1 MEENL
6 KIPYN
11 SPQKCKS
18 IDDETRKVK
27 EFVYKHLR
35 DMTGGSFFNSEGS
48 STNGL
53 GGSIKKE
60 KLSLNKTHCKIQ
72 QGAVFS
78 GKILSFECSVCKDST
93 TYSPNDLLKHFR
105 AVHKETL
112 PTYPCDLCCFVTHE
126 FPALQRHRIE
136 HRNTLVTCELCS
148 DGVQYSLLLLTRHYI
163 MCHSQNGQF
172 NCDWCEFITLD
183 AGTFV
188 QHIHHHNESPWKC
201 SKCRHISLN
210 ESDYKKHA
218 KAHLDSFPFTC
229 EVCGY
234 GTTTS
239 EYLTKHLTAV
249 HKDKDRMNGWNDAED
264 SSAHVAASAGG
275 DDLLH
280 IDSQDVQKISR
291 LNHVTGSLS
300 NPGFR
305 LNTTESL
312 EETCHLMDGAIAN
325 RESKMWTKSSHS
337 TDLTVLQDCDGSAG
351 FDVSGKSNSNGLTVL
366 MVRNKISLPPN
377 CTTKVVG
384 FKVVDGKKHLVLK
397 VIPTEKQ
404 VSYAQ
409 NQPSPESMCSSAGP
423 QVDNTKGVHENGE
436 CAGSADSILHSYVVS
451 PKPTSFMQAN
461 PDEIV
466 AVKVKIEEEETSVCN
481 LDTSYQTDVGTDT
494 SLHQSCL
501 DASCSSSDNY
511 DHVGLQIKETTHFD
525 SSILPPT
532 VYSGGIGRSGLNLS
546 SSSNLSSRLVVAQ
559 ETLSSKQVSKNTV
572 ENCRASAELPV
583 TDAAEQINDF
593 HLKSLSN
600 IESNYEHTPGRGKPD
615 RIEIEIEHKN
625 EHDLVGRN
633 SQSQEVFTFHNYF
646 KEQLNPSPST
656 VANCSIT
663 YKDSARKER
672 NGGLMQSSIA
682 EATETSP
689 RRLAEEA
696 QFQDQQ
702 DFDQAPDSDDTFD
715 RCAVEDSSGEDGNLE
730 SIFQDFN
737 IIKVEEDIVPISPE
751 QSEAKNYSTSSDSF
765 DKNHSDGVL
774 SQPQPPNT
782 GEAQPVS
789 RSNELLEQTKESL
802 QMFKSNESK
811 QPILQS
817 TTENNCSTPLQVKAH
832 PGFKLITSSTPQI
845 NVSYFRPSQ
854 EKSCNQG
861 GANVKP
867 LSGRLH
873 IAAQKA
879 VAEKR
884 TALSVQPGDRTNSNH
899 FLINHLGLKNPVIL
913 SQSLHSTSTKKNKT
927 QPTCYLLQRPLSSNE
942 NSSTSGLKLAG
953 TQLQLNSRPVL
964 AMSVSSANKLGN
976 LQPGQ
981 QAFLLRY
988 ISPSKSGFL
997 SNNQDGKLQSHG
1009 SETSEGVG
1017 NKVIFK
1023 IVTPTSSLNSST
1035 CTSNTQPSF
1044 VPASPQTQCF
1054 LMSSN
1059 KNPADACSGMK
1070 KIITLQ
1076 STTPKNVKEPL
1087 LSHARINANAPQ
1099 YDGAEPALAPR
1110 PIRPPSQRK
1119 RRRKRLFDE
1128 LPELVQKARK
1138 LSKKTETTIYW
1149 KPVSKEVERT
1159 LRLAP
1164 FSCLQLV
1171 RCPRR
1176 NQPVVV
1182 LNHPDADIPE
1192 VANIMKVVHRHRGAV
1207 TKVILSQKTLQAL
1220 SEMSSPGDRSRS
1232 FTKGILSHRDRPR
1245 PVQSSVREQFLLRL
1259 KLRKKSRKKYEVV
1272 KSLPSSTQA
1281 SSLFDC
1287 WFCGRLFNSQEDW
1300 IGHGQ
1305 RHLMEATRDWNKL
1318 FQRFLP
1324 C

>member
-6 KIPYN
+6 KIPYS

-218 KAHLDSFPFTC
+218 KAHLGSFPFTC
-229 EVCGY
+229 EICGY

-239 EYLTKHLTAV
+239 EYLAKHLAAV
-249 HKDKDRMNGWNDAED
+249 HKDKVRRLHGWNDTED
-264 SSAHVAASAGG
+264 GSTHVAAPAGG
-275 DDLLH
+275 DDLLN
-280 IDSQDVQKISR
+280 IDSQDVQKPSR
-291 LNHVTGSLS
+291 LNHVAGSLS
-300 NPGFR
+300 SPSFR
-305 LNTTESL
+305 MNAPECL
-312 EETCHLMDGAIAN
+312 EETCHLMDSAIAN
-325 RESKMWTKSSHS
+325 RESKMWTKSSHN
-337 TDLTVLQDCDGSAG
+337 TDLTVLQDCDSSAG
-351 FDVSGKSNSNGLTVL
+351 FDLSGKSNSNGLTVL

-384 FKVVDGKKHLVLK
+384 FKMVDGKKHLVLK
-397 VIPTEKQ
+397 VIPERQ
-404 VSYAQ
+404 VSCAQ
-409 NQPSPESMCSSAGP
+409 NPPSPESICFSDAP
-423 QVDNTKGVHENGE
+423 QVDNTKVVHENGE
-436 CAGSADSILHSYVVS
+436 CAGNTDMLLNSSVVS
-451 PKPTSFMQAN
+451 TKPASLMQTN

-481 LDTSYQTDVGTDT
+481 FDTSLQTDVETDT
-494 SLHQSCL
+494 SLSPQQYCL
-501 DASCSSSDNY
+501 DASCFSSDKS
-511 DHVGLQIKETTHFD
+511 DHVVLETKETTLFD
-525 SSILPPT
+525 SSMLPPT
-532 VYSGGIGRSGLNLS
+532 VYSGATDRSGVNASYSSILS
-546 SSSNLSSRLVVAQ
+546 SHLVDAKKTP
-559 ETLSSKQVSKNTV
+559 EQVSINAVK
-572 ENCRASAELPV
+572 NCRAAAELPV
-583 TDAAEQINDF
+583 SDTAKQINESQSN
-593 HLKSLSN
+593 SLSN
-600 IESNYEHTPGRGKPD
+600 IKSNYEHTTEIGKPV
-615 RIEIEIEHKN
+615 RIQVEIEHKN

-633 SQSQEVFTFHNYF
+633 SQSQEVYTFHNYF
-646 KEQLNPSPST
+646 KEQFNSSPT
-656 VANCSIT
+656 TGPICSST
-663 YKDSARKER
+663 YKDSAQKER
-672 NGGLMQSSIA
+672 IGVLLKSTMA
-682 EATETSP
+682 EPLETFP
-689 RRLAEEA
+689 RRLGEET

-702 DFDQAPDSDDTFD
+702 DFDQMPDSDDTID
-715 RCAVEDSSGEDGNLE
+715 KCVVEDSSGEDASLE

-765 DKNHSDGVL
+765 DRNYSDAVL
-774 SQPQPPNT
+774 SQSPSSGNVQPI
-782 GEAQPVS
+782 S
-789 RSNELLEQTKESL
+789 RSNECIEQTKESP
-802 QMFKSNESK
+802 QRFQSTESK
-811 QPILQS
+811 QPVLQS
-817 TTENNCSTPLQVKAH
+817 PTENKCAMPLQVKAH

-854 EKSCNQG
+854 ENSCNQG
-861 GANVKP
+861 GTNVKTV
-867 LSGRLH
+867 SRLH
-873 IAAQKA
+873 VAAQKA

-884 TALSVQPGDRTNSNH
+884 TALAVQPGDRTTSNH

-913 SQSLHSTSTKKNKT
+913 SQSLHSPSTKKNKT
-927 QPTCYLLQRPLSSNE
+927 QPTCYLLQRPLPSNE

-964 AMSVSSANKLGN
+964 AVSVGSANKLST

-988 ISPSKSGFL
+988 ISPTKSGLL
-997 SNNQDGKLQSHG
+997 SNNQDGKLQTHG

-1023 IVTPTSSLNSST
+1023 IVTPTSSLNTGT
-1035 CTSNTQPSF
+1035 CTSNTQPLF
-1044 VPASPQTQCF
+1044 MPASPPTQCF
-1054 LMSSN
+1054 LVSSN
-1059 KNPADACSGMK
+1059 KNPADACGGMK
-1070 KIITLQ
+1070 KLITLQ
-1076 STTPKNVKEPL
+1076 STAHKNVKETL
-1087 LSHARINANAPQ
+1087 LSRARVNANEPQ
-1099 YDGAEPALAPR
+1099 YDRAEPALTPR

-1119 RRRKRLFDE
+1119 RRKKQLFDE
-1128 LPELVQKARK
+1128 LPELVYKPRK
-1138 LSKKTETTIYW
+1138 PSKKTESTIYW
-1149 KPVSKEVERT
+1149 KPVLKEVERT

-1164 FSCLQLV
+1164 FSCLQQV

-1207 TKVILSQKTLQAL
+1207 TKVVLSQKTLQAL
-1220 SEMSSPGDRSRS
+1220 SEMSSPGHRS
-1232 FTKGILSHRDRPR
+1232 FTKGILSQRDRPR

-1281 SSLFDC
+1281 SSVFDC

-1318 FQRFLP
+1318 L
-1324 C
+1324 

>member
-11 SPQKCKS
+11 SPPKCKS

-172 NCDWCEFITLD
+172 SCDWCEFITLD

-218 KAHLDSFPFTC
+218 KAHLGSFPFTC

-239 EYLTKHLTAV
+239 EYLTKHLAAV
-249 HKDKDRMNGWNDAED
+249 HKDKAGRMNGWNDTED
-264 SSAHVAASAGG
+264 DSTHVAASAGG
-275 DDLLH
+275 DDLVN
-280 IDSQDVQKISR
+280 IDSPDVQKISR

-300 NPGFR
+300 NPSFR
-305 LNTTESL
+305 LNTPESL
-312 EETCHLMDGAIAN
+312 EETCHLMDSAIAN

-384 FKVVDGKKHLVLK
+384 FKMVDGKKHLVLK

-404 VSYAQ
+404 VSCAQ
-409 NQPSPESMCSSAGP
+409 NQHSPESVCSSAAP
-423 QVDNTKGVHENGE
+423 QVDKAKVVHEDGE
-436 CAGSADSILHSYVVS
+436 CTGSTGSMLNSPVVS
-451 PKPTSFMQAN
+451 PKPASFMQTIS
-461 PDEIV
+461 DEIV

-481 LDTSYQTDVGTDT
+481 LDTSLQTDVGTDA
-494 SLHQSCL
+494 SPSPHRSCL
-501 DASCSSSDNY
+501 DASCTSSDNC
-511 DHVGLQIKETTHFD
+511 DHVVLQTKETTHFD
-525 SSILPPT
+525 SSILSPT
-532 VYSGGIGRSGLNLS
+532 VCSGAISRSGLNFS
-546 SSSNLSSRLVVAQ
+546 YSSNLLSPLVVAQ
-559 ETLSSKQVSKNTV
+559 ETLSSEQDSENTV
-572 ENCRASAELPV
+572 ENCRAAAELPV
-583 TDAAEQINDF
+583 TDTAEQINEF
-593 HLKSLSN
+593 HRNSFSN

-615 RIEIEIEHKN
+615 RIHIEIEQKN
-625 EHDLVGRN
+625 EQDLVGRN
-633 SQSQEVFTFHNYF
+633 SQSQEVFSFHNYF
-646 KEQLNPSPST
+646 KEQLNPSPT
-656 VANCSIT
+656 TAPNCSST
-663 YKDSARKER
+663 YKDSSRKER
-672 NGGLMQSSIA
+672 IGGLMGSSMA
-682 EATETSP
+682 EPLEMFP

-696 QFQDQQ
+696 LLQDQQ
-702 DFDQAPDSDDTFD
+702 DFDQVADSD
-715 RCAVEDSSGEDGNLE
+715 EDSSGEDGSLE

-751 QSEAKNYSTSSDSF
+751 QSEAKNYSTSSDIF
-765 DKNHSDGVL
+765 EKNHSDAVL
-774 SQPQPPNT
+774 SQLPNT
-782 GEAQPVS
+782 GSIQPIS
-789 RSNELLEQTKESL
+789 RSNELLEQTKESP
-802 QMFKSNESK
+802 QMVRSTESK
-811 QPILQS
+811 QPVLLS
-817 TTENNCSTPLQVKAH
+817 TAENKCAMPLQVKAH

-854 EKSCNQG
+854 DKSCNQG

-867 LSGRLH
+867 VSRRLH
-873 IAAQKA
+873 VAAQKA

-884 TALSVQPGDRTNSNH
+884 TALAVQSGDRAPSNH
-899 FLINHLGLKNPVIL
+899 FLINHLGLKNPVII
-913 SQSLHSTSTKKNKT
+913 SQSLHSTSAKKNKT
-927 QPTCYLLQRPLSSNE
+927 QPTCFLLQRPLPFNE
-942 NSSTSGLKLAG
+942 NSSTSGLKLGG

-964 AMSVSSANKLGN
+964 AMSVSSANKLGT

-988 ISPSKSGFL
+988 ISPTKSGLL
-997 SNNQDGKLQSHG
+997 SNNQDGKLPTNG

-1023 IVTPTSSLNSST
+1023 IVTPSSLTPGT

-1044 VPASPQTQCF
+1044 MPAGPPTQCF
-1054 LMSSN
+1054 LVSSN

-1070 KIITLQ
+1070 KLITLQ
-1076 STTPKNVKEPL
+1076 STTHKDVKGTL
-1087 LSHARINANAPQ
+1087 LSHARINVNAPQ
-1099 YDGAEPALAPR
+1099 YDRAEPALAPR

-1119 RRRKRLFDE
+1119 RRRKQLFDE
-1128 LPELVQKARK
+1128 LPELVHKARK
-1138 LSKKTETTIYW
+1138 LSKKTETTVYW

-1164 FSCLQLV
+1164 FNCLQQV

-1207 TKVILSQKTLQAL
+1207 TKVVLSQKTLQAL
-1220 SEMSSPGDRSRS
+1220 SEMSSPGERS

-1272 KSLPSSTQA
+1272 NSLPSATQA
-1281 SSLFDC
+1281 SSVFGC
-1287 WFCGRLFNSQEDW
+1287 WFCGRLFSSQEDW

-1318 FQRFLP
+1318 FQGFLP

>member
-172 NCDWCEFITLD
+172 SCDWCEFITLD

-218 KAHLDSFPFTC
+218 KAHLGSFPFTC

-239 EYLTKHLTAV
+239 EYLAKHLAAV
-249 HKDKDRMNGWNDAED
+249 HKDKVGRVNGWNDTED
-264 SSAHVAASAGG
+264 GSAHVAAAAAGG
-275 DDLLH
+275 DDLLN
-280 IDSQDVQKISR
+280 IDSRDVQKPPK

-300 NPGFR
+300 SPSFR
-305 LNTTESL
+305 LNSPESL
-312 EETCHLMDGAIAN
+312 EETCHLMDSAIAN
-325 RESKMWTKSSHS
+325 RENKMWTKSSHN
-337 TDLTVLQDCDGSAG
+337 TDLTVLQDCDGFAG
-351 FDVSGKSNSNGLTVL
+351 FDLSGKSSSNGLTVL

-384 FKVVDGKKHLVLK
+384 FKMVDGKKHLVLK
-397 VIPTEKQ
+397 VIPEKQ
-404 VSYAQ
+404 ASCAQ
-409 NQPSPESMCSSAGP
+409 NQPSPESPCSSAAP
-423 QVDNTKGVHENGE
+423 QVDNAKVVHENGE
-436 CAGSADSILHSYVVS
+436 CAGITDTPLNSSVVS
-451 PKPTSFMQAN
+451 PKPASLMQTN

-466 AVKVKIEEEETSVCN
+466 AVKVKIEEEETSVSN
-481 LDTSYQTDVGTDT
+481 FDTSLQTDVETEACL
-494 SLHQSCL
+494 SPRQSCL
-501 DASCSSSDNY
+501 DASCFSSDKS
-511 DHVGLQIKETTHFD
+511 DHVVLQTKETTLFD
-525 SSILPPT
+525 SSIFPPA
-532 VYSGGIGRSGLNLS
+532 VYTGAVDRSGLNASYS
-546 SSSNLSSRLVVAQ
+546 SALSSRLVVA
-559 ETLSSKQVSKNTV
+559 EESLSSEQVSKNTV
-572 ENCRASAELPV
+572 KDCRAAAELPV
-583 TDAAEQINDF
+583 TDPAKQTNQ
-593 HLKSLSN
+593 SQSNTLSN
-600 IESNYEHTPGRGKPD
+600 VKSNYEHTTERGNTD
-615 RIEIEIEHKN
+615 RIQVEVEPKN

-646 KEQLNPSPST
+646 KEQENSSPTT
-656 VANCSIT
+656 VLNCSST
-663 YKDSARKER
+663 YKDSAQTEGI
-672 NGGLMQSSIA
+672 GGLMRSTMA
-682 EATETSP
+682 EPLEMFPQRLGEETE
-689 RRLAEEA
+689 
-696 QFQDQQ
+696 FQDQQ
-702 DFDQAPDSDDTFD
+702 DFDQMPDSDDAID
-715 RCAVEDSSGEDGNLE
+715 KCVVEDSSGEDGSLE

-751 QSEAKNYSTSSDSF
+751 QSEAKNYSTSSESF
-765 DKNHSDGVL
+765 DRNHSDAAL
-774 SQPQPPNT
+774 NQPPNT
-782 GEAQPVS
+782 ENDQPIS
-789 RSNELLEQTKESL
+789 RRNELLEQTEESP
-802 QMFKSNESK
+802 QRFQSTESK
-811 QPILQS
+811 QPVLLS
-817 TTENNCSTPLQVKAH
+817 APENKCAVVKAH

-854 EKSCNQG
+854 ENSCNQG
-861 GANVKP
+861 GTNVKP
-867 LSGRLH
+867 VSRRLH
-873 IAAQKA
+873 VAAQKA

-884 TALSVQPGDRTNSNH
+884 KALAVQPGDRATSNH

-913 SQSLHSTSTKKNKT
+913 SQSLHSTSTKKSKT
-927 QPTCYLLQRPLSSNE
+927 QPTCYLLQRPLPSNE

-964 AMSVSSANKLGN
+964 AMSVSSASKLGT

-988 ISPSKSGFL
+988 ISPTKSGLL
-997 SNNQDGKLQSHG
+997 SNNQDGKLQTHG

-1023 IVTPTSSLNSST
+1023 IVTPTSSLNAGT
-1035 CTSNTQPSF
+1035 CASNAQPSF
-1044 VPASPQTQCF
+1044 MSASSPTQCF
-1054 LMSSN
+1054 LVSSN
-1059 KNPADACSGMK
+1059 KNPTDACGGMK
-1070 KIITLQ
+1070 KLITLQ
-1076 STTPKNVKEPL
+1076 STTPKDVKETL
-1087 LSHARINANAPQ
+1087 LSHARVNANESR
-1099 YDGAEPALAPR
+1099 YERAEPALTPR

-1119 RRRKRLFDE
+1119 RRKKQLFDE
-1128 LPELVQKARK
+1128 LPELVHKARK
-1138 LSKKTETTIYW
+1138 PSKKTESTVYW

-1164 FSCLQLV
+1164 FSCLQQV

-1207 TKVILSQKTLQAL
+1207 TKVVLSQKTLQAL
-1220 SEMSSPGDRSRS
+1220 SELSSPGDRS
-1232 FTKGILSHRDRPR
+1232 FTKGVLSHRDRPR
-1245 PVQSSVREQFLLRL
+1245 PVHSSVREQFLLRL

-1281 SSLFDC
+1281 SSVFDC

-1318 FQRFLP
+1318 L
-1324 C
+1324 

>member
-6 KIPYN
+6 KVPY
-11 SPQKCKS
+11 SSTQKCKS

-60 KLSLNKTHCKIQ
+60 KLSLSKTHCKIQ

-172 NCDWCEFITLD
+172 NCDWCEFITFD

-210 ESDYKKHA
+210 ENDYKKHV
-218 KAHLDSFPFTC
+218 KAHLGSFPFTC
-229 EVCGY
+229 EICGY

-239 EYLTKHLTAV
+239 ESLANHLAAV
-249 HKDKDRMNGWNDAED
+249 HKDEAEKMNGWIDTED
-264 SSAHVAASAGG
+264 SSSYVAPSAGAEV
-275 DDLLH
+275 LLNS
-280 IDSQDVQKISR
+280 DSQDIQKLSR
-291 LNHVTGSLS
+291 VNHVAGSLS
-300 NPGFR
+300 NQSFR
-305 LNTTESL
+305 LTAPELSM
-312 EETCHLMDGAIAN
+312 EETYHLMDTTVAK
-325 RESKMWTKSSHS
+325 RENKMWTKGSHN
-337 TDLTVLQDCDGSAG
+337 TDLTVLQDFDGLAS

-384 FKVVDGKKHLVLK
+384 FKMVDGKKHLVLK
-397 VIPTEKQ
+397 VIPAGKQ
-404 VSYAQ
+404 LSST
-409 NQPSPESMCSSAGP
+409 NNHPSPESVCSFAPP
-423 QVDNTKGVHENGE
+423 QVDNSTVGNENGE
-436 CAGSADSILHSYVVS
+436 SASCKKSISDSFEHS
-451 PKPTSFMQAN
+451 PKSMSCMQTN

-481 LDTSYQTDVGTDT
+481 LDTSSQTDVESDT
-494 SLHQSCL
+494 SPLLQRCCL
-501 DASCSSSDNY
+501 DASCSSSDNCN
-511 DHVGLQIKETTHFD
+511 HVILRSKEATGFD
-525 SSILPPT
+525 SSIFSPS
-532 VYSGGIGRSGLNLS
+532 VYSGATGQSGLTVSYISNIS
-546 SSSNLSSRLVVAQ
+546 SHSVVAQ
-559 ETLSSKQVSKNTV
+559 ETVPSEQVSKNTV
-572 ENCRASAELPV
+572 ENCRAADELPV
-583 TDAAEQINDF
+583 TDPADQIDEFQSLSSIKDNFEQI
-593 HLKSLSN
+593 S
-600 IESNYEHTPGRGKPD
+600 GKD
-615 RIEIEIEHKN
+615 KLGGIHIEIEHKS
-625 EHDLVGRN
+625 EDDSAGRN

-646 KEQLNPSPST
+646 KEKLNPSPNT
-656 VANCSIT
+656 IQNCST
-663 YKDSARKER
+663 MYKDSLRKER
-672 NGGLMQSSIA
+672 IEGVPVGSAIVEPLDTFPQS
-682 EATETSP
+682 
-689 RRLAEEA
+689 LDEEA
-696 QFQDQQ
+696 LDQDQQ
-702 DFDQAPDSDDTFD
+702 DFDKLSECNDIIDK
-715 RCAVEDSSGEDGNLE
+715 CVVEDSSGEDGSLE

-737 IIKVEEDIVPISPE
+737 IIKIEEDIVPISPE
-751 QSEAKNYSTSSDSF
+751 QSGAKNYSSPLDSF
-765 DKNHSDGVL
+765 DKKPSDALINQEPDTANVHY
-774 SQPQPPNT
+774 SS
-782 GEAQPVS
+782 AS
-789 RSNELLEQTKESL
+789 CDLLDQTKESC
-802 QMFKSNESK
+802 QISPSPENK
-811 QPILQS
+811 QPVLPS
-817 TTENNCSTPLQVKAH
+817 TTEVKSVMPVQAKDH

-845 NVSYFRPSQ
+845 NVSYFRTAQ

-861 GANVKP
+861 CANLNP
-867 LSGRLH
+867 ISRRLH
-873 IAAQKA
+873 VPAQKTTAENKTTLA
-879 VAEKR
+879 VQ
-884 TALSVQPGDRTNSNH
+884 SSDRQNSNN
-899 FLINHLGLKNPVIL
+899 FLINHLGLKSPLIL
-913 SQSLHSTSTKKNKT
+913 SQSLHRTSTKKTKT
-927 QPTCYLLQRPLSSNE
+927 QPTCYLLQRPLPPNE
-942 NSSTSGLKLAG
+942 SSSTSSVKLAG

-964 AMSVSSANKLGN
+964 AMSVSSANKLGA

-988 ISPSKSGFL
+988 ISPTKSGL
-997 SNNQDGKLQSHG
+997 LLNNQDGKLQTHG
-1009 SETSEGVG
+1009 SETGDGIG

-1023 IVTPTSSLNSST
+1023 IVTPTTSLTNGT
-1035 CTSNTQPSF
+1035 CTSNTQPLF
-1044 VPASPQTQCF
+1044 MPASPPTQCF
-1054 LMSSN
+1054 LVSSN
-1059 KNPADACSGMK
+1059 KNPTEACSGMK
-1070 KIITLQ
+1070 KLIALQ
-1076 STTPKNVKEPL
+1076 STTHKAVKETL
-1087 LSHARINANAPQ
+1087 LSHARIDVSAPL
-1099 YDGAEPALAPR
+1099 YDIAEPVLAPR

-1119 RRRKRLFDE
+1119 RRRKQLFDE
-1128 LPELVQKARK
+1128 LPELMHKARK
-1138 LSKKTETTIYW
+1138 LSKKTETTLYW

-1164 FSCLQLV
+1164 FSCLQQV

-1192 VANIMKVVHRHRGAV
+1192 VANIMKVVNRHKGAV
-1207 TKVILSQKTLQAL
+1207 SKVVLSQKTLQAL
-1220 SEMSSPGDRSRS
+1220 SEMSSPGDKP

-1272 KSLPSSTQA
+1272 KSLPSSSQTSVA
-1281 SSLFDC
+1281 FDC

-1318 FQRFLP
+1318 F
-1324 C
+1324 

>member
-218 KAHLDSFPFTC
+218 KAHLGSFPFTC

-239 EYLTKHLTAV
+239 EYLTKHLVAV
-249 HKDKDRMNGWNDAED
+249 HKDKAGRMNGWNDTED
-264 SSAHVAASAGG
+264 HSTHVAASAGG
-275 DDLLH
+275 DDLLN

-300 NPGFR
+300 NPSFR
-305 LNTTESL
+305 LNTPESL
-312 EETCHLMDGAIAN
+312 EETCHLMDSAIAN

-337 TDLTVLQDCDGSAG
+337 TDLTVLQDFDGSAG

-384 FKVVDGKKHLVLK
+384 FKMVDGKKHLVLK
-397 VIPTEKQ
+397 VIPEKQ
-404 VSYAQ
+404 VSSAQ
-409 NQPSPESMCSSAGP
+409 NQPSPENMCSSAVP
-423 QVDNTKGVHENGE
+423 QVDNTKVVHENGE
-436 CAGSADSILHSYVVS
+436 CASSTDSILNSSVVS
-451 PKPTSFMQAN
+451 PKPTSFMQAD

-481 LDTSYQTDVGTDT
+481 LDTSLQTDVETGT
-494 SLHQSCL
+494 SPSPHRSCL
-501 DASCSSSDNY
+501 DASCSSSDNC
-511 DHVGLQIKETTHFD
+511 DHLVLQTKETTHFD
-525 SSILPPT
+525 SSIHSPT
-532 VYSGGIGRSGLNLS
+532 VYSGAIGRSGLNVS
-546 SSSNLSSRLVVAQ
+546 YSSNLSSHLVVAQ
-559 ETLSSKQVSKNTV
+559 ETLSSEQVSKNTV
-572 ENCRASAELPV
+572 KNCRAAAELPV
-583 TDAAEQINDF
+583 TDTDKQINEPQSN
-593 HLKSLSN
+593 SLSN
-600 IESNYEHTPGRGKPD
+600 IESDYEHTPGRGIPD
-615 RIEIEIEHKN
+615 RIQIEIEHKN

-646 KEQLNPSPST
+646 KEQLNPSPT
-656 VANCSIT
+656 TAPNCISA

-672 NGGLMQSSIA
+672 IGGLMMSSM
-682 EATETSP
+682 TEPVETFP
-689 RRLAEEA
+689 QRLTEETL
-696 QFQDQQ
+696 FQDQQ
-702 DFDQAPDSDDTFD
+702 DFDQMPDSDDSID
-715 RCAVEDSSGEDGNLE
+715 KCVVEDFSGEDGSLE

-737 IIKVEEDIVPISPE
+737 IIKVEEDVVPISPE
-751 QSEAKNYSTSSDSF
+751 QSEATNYSSSSDSF
-765 DKNHSDGVL
+765 DKNHSDAVL
-774 SQPQPPNT
+774 SQPPNT
-782 GEAQPVS
+782 GNVQPIS
-789 RSNELLEQTKESL
+789 KSNELLEQTKESP
-802 QMFKSNESK
+802 QMFQSTESK
-811 QPILQS
+811 QPVSLR
-817 TTENNCSTPLQVKAH
+817 TTKCAMPLHVKAH

-861 GANVKP
+861 SANVKP
-867 LSGRLH
+867 VSRRLH
-873 IAAQKA
+873 VAAQKA
-879 VAEKR
+879 VAEKK
-884 TALSVQPGDRTNSNH
+884 TALAVQPGDRATSNH

-927 QPTCYLLQRPLSSNE
+927 QQTCYLLQRPLPSNE
-942 NSSTSGLKLAG
+942 NSSTSGLKLTS

-964 AMSVSSANKLGN
+964 AMSLSSANKLGT

-988 ISPSKSGFL
+988 ISPTKSGLL
-997 SNNQDGKLQSHG
+997 SNNQDGKLQTHG

-1023 IVTPTSSLNSST
+1023 IVTPTSSLTTGT
-1035 CTSNTQPSF
+1035 CASNTQPSF
-1044 VPASPQTQCF
+1044 MPASPPTQCF
-1054 LMSSN
+1054 LVSSN

-1070 KIITLQ
+1070 KLITLQ
-1076 STTPKNVKEPL
+1076 STTHKDVKETL
-1087 LSHARINANAPQ
+1087 LSHTRINANAPQ
-1099 YDGAEPALAPR
+1099 YDRAEPALAPR

-1119 RRRKRLFDE
+1119 RRRKQLFDE
-1128 LPELVQKARK
+1128 LPELVHKARK

-1164 FSCLQLV
+1164 FSCLQQV

-1192 VANIMKVVHRHRGAV
+1192 VANIMKVVCRHRGAV

-1220 SEMSSPGDRSRS
+1220 SEMSSPGDRS

-1245 PVQSSVREQFLLRL
+1245 QVLSSVREQFLLRL

-1281 SSLFDC
+1281 SNVFDC

-1318 FQRFLP
+1318 F
-1324 C
+1324 

>member
-6 KIPYN
+6 KMPYN

-201 SKCRHISLN
+201 LKCRHISLN

-218 KAHLDSFPFTC
+218 KAHLGSFPFTC

-234 GTTTS
+234 GTMSS
-239 EYLTKHLTAV
+239 EYLTKHLAAV
-249 HKDKDRMNGWNDAED
+249 HKDKTGRMNGWNDTED
-264 SSAHVAASAGG
+264 SSTHIAASPGG
-275 DDLLH
+275 DDLLN

-291 LNHVTGSLS
+291 LNHVTGSFS
-300 NPGFR
+300 NPTFR
-305 LNTTESL
+305 QNTAESL
-312 EETCHLMDGAIAN
+312 EETCHLMDSAIAN
-325 RESKMWTKSSHS
+325 RETKMWTKSSHN
-337 TDLTVLQDCDGSAG
+337 TDLTVLQDCDGSVG

-384 FKVVDGKKHLVLK
+384 FKMVDGKKHLVLK
-397 VIPTEKQ
+397 VIPTDKQ

-409 NQPSPESMCSSAGP
+409 NQPSPESVYSSAAR
-423 QVDNTKGVHENGE
+423 QVGNTKVVHENGE
-436 CAGSADSILHSYVVS
+436 SPGSMDSILISSVVS

-461 PDEIV
+461 SDEIV

-481 LDTSYQTDVGTDT
+481 LDSSLQTDVGTDT
-494 SLHQSCL
+494 SHSHQSCL
-501 DASCSSSDNY
+501 DASCLSSDNC
-511 DHVGLQIKETTHFD
+511 DHVVLQTKETTHFD
-525 SSILPPT
+525 TNILSPSVSS
-532 VYSGGIGRSGLNLS
+532 GAIGRSGLNVS
-546 SSSNLSSRLVVAQ
+546 YSSNLSSRLVAH
-559 ETLSSKQVSKNTV
+559 ETLSSEQVSKNTV
-572 ENCRASAELPV
+572 ENCRAAVELPV
-583 TDAAEQINDF
+583 IDTAEQINEF
-593 HLKSLSN
+593 HCNSLSN
-600 IESNYEHTPGRGKPD
+600 IESKNKHTPGRGKPD
-615 RIEIEIEHKN
+615 KIEISIEHKN

-646 KEQLNPSPST
+646 KEQLNPSTTTAP
-656 VANCSIT
+656 NCSST
-663 YKDSARKER
+663 SKDSARKER
-672 NGGLMQSSIA
+672 IGGLMRSSVA
-682 EATETSP
+682 EPQETFP
-689 RRLAEEA
+689 QRLAEEA
-696 QFQDQQ
+696 LFQDQQ
-702 DFDQAPDSDDTFD
+702 DFDQVPDSDDTID
-715 RCAVEDSSGEDGNLE
+715 KCVVEESSGEDESLE

-737 IIKVEEDIVPISPE
+737 IIKVEEDIFPISPE
-751 QSEAKNYSTSSDSF
+751 QSEAKNYSTSLDSF
-765 DKNHSDGVL
+765 NKNHSDAVL
-774 SQPQPPNT
+774 SQPPNMGNVQPI
-782 GEAQPVS
+782 S
-789 RSNELLEQTKESL
+789 SSNELLEQTKESP
-802 QMFKSNESK
+802 QMFQSTESK
-811 QPILQS
+811 QPVLLT
-817 TTENNCSTPLQVKAH
+817 TTENKCAMPLQVKSH
-832 PGFKLITSSTPQI
+832 LGFKLITSSTPQI
-845 NVSYFRPSQ
+845 NVSYFKPSQ

-867 LSGRLH
+867 VSRRLH
-873 IAAQKA
+873 GAAQKA

-884 TALSVQPGDRTNSNH
+884 TALAVQPGDRATSNH
-899 FLINHLGLKNPVIL
+899 FLINHLGFKNPVIL
-913 SQSLHSTSTKKNKT
+913 SQSLQSTSTKKNKT
-927 QPTCYLLQRPLSSNE
+927 QPTCYLLQRPLPSSE
-942 NSSTSGLKLAG
+942 NSTTSGLKLAG
-953 TQLQLNSRPVL
+953 TQLHLNSRPVL
-964 AMSVSSANKLGN
+964 AMSVSSANKVGT

-988 ISPSKSGFL
+988 ISPTKSGLL
-997 SNNQDGKLQSHG
+997 SNNQDGKLQTHG
-1009 SETSEGVG
+1009 SEASEGVG
-1017 NKVIFK
+1017 NKVILK
-1023 IVTPTSSLNSST
+1023 IISPSSSLNTGT

-1044 VPASPQTQCF
+1044 MPASPPTQCF
-1054 LMSSN
+1054 LVSSN

-1070 KIITLQ
+1070 KLITLQ
-1076 STTPKNVKEPL
+1076 STTHKDVKETL

-1099 YDGAEPALAPR
+1099 YDRAESALAPR

-1119 RRRKRLFDE
+1119 RRRKQLFDE
-1128 LPELVQKARK
+1128 LPELVHKARK
-1138 LSKKTETTIYW
+1138 LSKKTETAVYW
-1149 KPVSKEVERT
+1149 KPVSKEVERI

-1164 FSCLQLV
+1164 FSCLQQV

-1207 TKVILSQKTLQAL
+1207 TKVVLSQKTLQAL
-1220 SEMSSPGDRSRS
+1220 SEMSSSGDRS
-1232 FTKGILSHRDRPR
+1232 FTKGILSRGDRPR
-1245 PVQSSVREQFLLRL
+1245 PVRSSVREQFLLRL

-1281 SSLFDC
+1281 LSVFDC

-1324 C
+1324 Y